1 MHAHFSGWQTGTL
14 FNTEVE
20 QTGQALIQ
28 SLAPPSQP
36 IACRRETLRG
46 YKGRAGRREVCL
58 HWLGS
63 KEILT
68 NWAPPPAFQAQQNWG
83 RAFIQMKILWK
94 GERGRER
101 GRRGEKRGTTDAI
114 FTLTCIKLS
123 GVLWKREKKHWKPA
137 QLFLL
142 LSSLCGCLCV
152 CILA

>member
-94 GERGRER
+94 GERGER
-101 GRRGEKRGTTDAI
+101 KGTAGGKEGHHRCNFYIDLHQAQWGAMK
-114 FTLTCIKLS
+114 TC
-123 GVLWKREKKHWKPA
+123 EKKHWKPA

-142 LSSLCGCLCV
+142 SSLCV